1 MTSEQ
6 YQAAFSRGF
15 YKRAAELGLEKEAN
29 LLTNIGSQMLVVPA
43 LKGAAKLFGRG
54 RFGRA
59 IGGIADK
66 TVKNP
71 LGLTGLATTAL
82 VAPKIEDGL
91 ERVIHP
97 FGGDKANVAMN

>member
-6 YQAAFSRGF
+6 YQKAFARGF
-15 YKRAAELGLEKEAN
+15 YKRASELGLEKEAN
-29 LLTNIGSQMLVVPA
+29 LLTNIGSQMLVIPA

-54 RFGRA
+54 RIGRA
-59 IGGIADK
+59 IGGIADR

-71 LGLTGLATTAL
+71 LGLTGLAATGII
-82 VAPKIEDGL
+82 APKIEDGM

-97 FGGDKANVAMN
+97 FGGNKANVNMG